1 MVEQE
6 ALNKVYI
13 DFRGES
19 VDNLDIKN
27 WIFQFSFYWQLGL
40 LDNGK

>member
-1 MVEQE
+1 M
-6 ALNKVYI
+6 ARSTKLDKMYLDYRKGN
-13 DFRGES
+13 
-19 VDNLDIKN
+19 VDNLDIKD